1 MFIMIRFNEIQKK
14 VLARYPFKATQY
26 YLGLIDWDNPDDP
39 ILRQIMPD
47 AAELSDN
54 ESSFDPLAE
63 GKYSVTARLV
73 HRYQDRALLLTT
85 GNCLV
90 RCRFCLRKRFWNGS
104 DNNCPEISQAELLEA
119 KNYVKNHPEIKEIL
133 LSGGDVLSLADEKIR
148 EIIEAFHDIE
158 HVNVIRI
165 ASRMLVVEPER
176 FTEELLQIFDEFDKL
191 WLMTH
196 FNHPNEVTA
205 LVAEKTRKIIKTGT
219 PILNQTVLL
228 KGVNDSAEIQIELC
242 QKLAAIKIK
251 PHYLFHVDPVQGVKH
266 FATGVEKGLD
276 ILHVMRGKLSSIS
289 TPTFAIDLPDGGGKV
304 ALQYNYQKDNSF
316 LNTEESDYIE
326 YY

>member
-1 MFIMIRFNEIQKK
+1 MIRFNEIQKK

-26 YLGLIDWDNPDDP
+26 YLSLIDWDNPCDP

-104 DNNCPEISQAELLEA
+104 DNNCPEISQAELLA
-119 KNYVKNHPEIKEIL
+119 ARDYVKKHPEIKEIL
-133 LSGGDVLSLADEKIR
+133 LSGGDVLSLENEKIR
-148 EIIEAFHDIE
+148 EIIAAFHDIS
-158 HVNVIRI
+158 HINVIRI
-165 ASRMLVVEPER
+165 ASRMLVVEPNR
-176 FTEELLQIFDEFDKL
+176 FDDELLQIFDDFDKL

-196 FNHPNEVTA
+196 FNHPNEVTPI
-205 LVAEKTRKIIKTGT
+205 VAQKASKIIRTGT

-228 KGVNDSAEIQIELC
+228 KNVNDNAETQIELC
-242 QKLAAIKIK
+242 QKLSSIKIK

-266 FATGVEKGLD
+266 FATGIEKGLD
-276 ILHVMRGKLSSIS
+276 ILHKMRGKLSSIS
-289 TPTFAIDLPDGGGKV
+289 TPVFAIDLPDGGGKV

-316 LNTEESDYIE
+316 LNTEETDYIE

>member
-1 MFIMIRFNEIQKK
+1 MFFMIKFTEIQQK

-26 YLGLIDWDNPDDP
+26 YLNLVDWDNSNDP

-47 AAELSDN
+47 VAELADN
-54 ESSFDPLAE
+54 ESSFDPLGE
-63 GKYSVTARLV
+63 GRYSVTSRLV

-119 KNYVKNHPEIKEIL
+119 RSYVQKHPEIKEIL
-133 LSGGDVLSLADEKIR
+133 LSGGDVLSLANEKIR
-148 EIIEAFHDIE
+148 EIIATFHDIS
-158 HVNVIRI
+158 HVSVIRV
-165 ASRMLVVEPER
+165 ASRMLVVEPAR
-176 FTEELLQIFDEFDKL
+176 FDDELLQIFSEFDKL

-196 FNHPNEVTA
+196 FNHPKEVTTF
-205 LVAEKTRKIIKTGT
+205 VAQKAREIIRTGT
-219 PILNQTVLL
+219 PILNQTVIL
-228 KGVNDSAEIQIELC
+228 KGVNDNADTQIELC
-242 QKLAAIKIK
+242 QKLSAIKIK

-266 FATGVEKGLD
+266 FATGVKKGLE
-276 ILHVMRGKLSSIS
+276 IIHAMRGRLSSIS
-289 TPTFAIDLPDGGGKV
+289 TPTFAIDLPNGGGKV
-304 ALQYNYQKDNSF
+304 ALQYNYQKGNSY
-316 LNTEESDYIE
+316 LNTEETDYID